1 MASLLPNAKSQ
12 FLDGDGHPLAGGS
25 IAFYVPGTTTASP
38 TWQDAAATIPNTN
51 PITLDGSGM
60 AVIYGSGAYRSVLT
74 DSAGNLVWDA
84 DTAEFNTASGLT
96 ITGGISAGS
105 ITTTGDGTFSN
116 VTAQGTVTAANV
128 TTSGTVT
135 SGFISTNGTVQAGL
149 VNATT
154 MTANTVQAGLVHPT
168 TLTADGAISGSFI
181 STTGTVQAGL
191 VNSTTVTADTVQTGL
206 VTATTVDAVAMTL
219 TGNLGAVDI
228 TAGGT
233 LGASTISVSG
243 TFAGSTSGW
252 QLTPTGTSSFSGA
265 FNLGINSGAGVL
277 GTTFI
282 AASDARVKTE
292 VADVSLDDAL
302 RFARAMRAK
311 VFMKDGSP
319 DAGFIAQH
327 AIANDFHRMVVTSE
341 TDDPRMAA
349 GDDLSPI
356 GRQLNLNYNHAIAY
370 HHRMIEYL
378 LDRIDDLEERLVS
391 AR

>member
-25 IAFYVPGTTTASP
+25 IAFYVPGTTTASA
-38 TWQDAAATIPNTN
+38 TWQDAAATVPNTN

-74 DSAGNLVWDA
+74 DSAGNQIWDA

-105 ITTTGDGTFSN
+105 ITTTGDGIFAN

-154 MTANTVQAGLVHPT
+154 ITAGSFGDVISSGAVTAN
-168 TLTADGAISGSFI
+168 FI
-181 STTGTVQAGL
+181 STTGTVQAGF
-191 VNSTTVTADTVQTGL
+191 
-206 VTATTVDAVAMTL
+206 VTATTVDAGTVNIS
-219 TGNLGAVDI
+219 GNLGAVDI
-228 TAGGT
+228 TASGT
-233 LGASTISVSG
+233 LGAGTISVGG

-252 QLTPTGTSSFSGA
+252 QLTPTGTSAFSGS
-265 FNLGINSGAGVL
+265 FNLGIASGGGVL

-282 AASDARVKTE
+282 ASSDRRVKTE
-292 VADVSLDDAL
+292 IEEVSFYDAL
-302 RFARAMRAK
+302 RFARTIQAK
-311 VFMKDGSP
+311 EFMKDGSP
-319 DAGFIAQH
+319 DAGFIAQD
-327 AIANDFHRMVVTSE
+327 AIANNFHRMVVTSE

-349 GDDLSPI
+349 GDGLSPI

>member
-60 AVIYGSGAYRSVLT
+60 AVIYGSGAYRSVLM
-74 DSAGNLVWDA
+74 DSAGNQVWDA
-84 DTAEFNTASGLT
+84 DTAELTSLSGLAVAGSITAS
-96 ITGGISAGS
+96 S
-105 ITTTGDGTFSN
+105 ITTTGDGTFAN
-116 VTAQGTVTAANV
+116 VTAGGTV
-128 TTSGTVT
+128 
-135 SGFISTNGTVQAGL
+135 
-149 VNATT
+149 
-154 MTANTVQAGLVHPT
+154 
-168 TLTADGAISGSFI
+168 SGSFI
-181 STTGTVQAGL
+181 STSGTVQAGF
-191 VNSTTVTADTVQTGL
+191 VNSITINADALSVFGDTTITNALNVSGAMALAGGLNVNGFITSTGGITTVAGALTVTGDENL
-206 VTATTVDAVAMTL
+206 AGNLAVNNINAVAVISSAAMTVS
-219 TGNLGAVDI
+219 GALGA
-228 TAGGT
+228 G
-233 LGASTISVSG
+233 TISVAG

-252 QLTPTGTSSFSGA
+252 QLSPTGTSAFSGS
-265 FNLGINSGAGVL
+265 FNLGIASGGGVL

-282 AASDARVKTE
+282 ASSDARVKTE
-292 VADVSLDDAL
+292 IENVSLDDAL